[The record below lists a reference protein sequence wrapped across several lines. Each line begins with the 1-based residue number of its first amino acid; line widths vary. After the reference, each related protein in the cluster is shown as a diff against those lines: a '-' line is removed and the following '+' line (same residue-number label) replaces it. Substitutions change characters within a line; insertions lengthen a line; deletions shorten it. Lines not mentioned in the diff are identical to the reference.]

1 MHELLSPA
9 GDFLSLRQAVINGCD
24 AVYVGGVKFG
34 ARKYAPN
41 FTNEELIKAIRYCH
55 LYNVKIYVTVNT
67 IIYDNELKEALEY
80 IEFLYKNE
88 VDALIM
94 QDIGLIKLVKEM
106 YPNLEIHASTQL
118 HNHNKQGLEL
128 LRDLKVKRVVL
139 ARELTID
146 EVNNLDVDIEKEV
159 FIHGALCICYSGE
172 CLFSSILL
180 NRSGNRGSCAGFCR
194 LPYELYK
201 NSELIKTEGK
211 YLLSP
216 KELNT
221 STYLDKILESN
232 IASLKIEGRMKSPT
246 YVGFVTRFYR
256 RIIDNY
262 HKYKKIIIDEE
273 DVKKLMILYNRDFTE
288 GYLFNKR
295 KDDLMNIK
303 TPNHQGLEIGTVI
316 EVDKKKIKIKL
327 TEELNQN
334 DGIRFSENNN
344 GGIVNFLYN
353 DSGLLVKTSPKNSII
368 YLDNKY
374 QITTKCKL
382 LKTSD
387 IKLTKEFE
395 NLQDLKIPIN
405 IKVTAKVERPLEIE
419 MASGSVVVKKQ
430 SSIVERASN
439 CPTTKEMIIK
449 QSTKLGS
456 TPFICNNIR
465 LEADDNIFVSVKVL
479 NDLRREV
486 SNLLYQ
492 KLSSRPR
499 LRRINKPLNKKYLSR
514 KRPPSLNVLVNTEE
528 QLKAVLSQKDK
539 INRIYIKDENL
550 YEKYK
555 NISNIYLRLP
565 RVIKIKKNYQN
576 ENLLVSELGGIK
588 RYDST
593 NNIITDTYL
602 NVTNH
607 SMINYLLEH
616 NVKTITLSLELTKDH
631 IKDIVSNYDIVPDL
645 EVILYTRVELM
656 VMKHCILNY
665 LIKTGNLCNLCK
677 EDTYYLKDRNNAKY
691 PLVHNNC
698 LTTILHSEVTNNIN
712 DLKEYMDLNIPS
724 YRLEFYD
731 ENKET
736 VLNLISKCH
745 ETLQSKSRIS

>member
-9 GDFLSLRQAVINGCD
+9 GDFASLRQAIINGCD
-24 AVYVGGVKFG
+24 AVYVGGIKFG

-67 IIYDNELKEALEY
+67 LIYDSELAEALQY
-80 IEFLYKNE
+80 IEFLYRNE

-94 QDIGLIKLVKEM
+94 QDIGLIKQVRKM
-106 YPNLEIHASTQL
+106 YPDLEIHASTQL
-118 HNHNKQGLEL
+118 HNHTKEGLEL
-128 LRDLKVKRVVL
+128 LKDLQVKRVVL

-159 FIHGALCICYSGE
+159 FIHGALCICYSGQ

-194 LPYELYK
+194 LPYDLYK
-201 NSELIKTEGK
+201 NNQLIKTPGK

-221 STYLDKILESN
+221 STSLDKILESN
-232 IASLKIEGRMKSPT
+232 IKSLKIEGRMKSPT

-256 RIIDNY
+256 LIIDNY
-262 HKYKKIIIDEE
+262 RKYHKIIIDEE

-288 GYLFNKR
+288 GYLFNKNNS
-295 KDDLMNIK
+295 DLMNIK
-303 TPNHQGLEIGTVI
+303 SPNHQGLVIGQVI

-353 DSGLLVKTSPKNSII
+353 AKGLLIKTAPKDSII

-374 QITTKCKL
+374 QLTTKCQL

-395 NLQDLKIPIN
+395 NLQDLRIPIN
-405 IKVTAKVERPLEIE
+405 IKVQAQVGHPLQIE
-419 MASGSVVVKKQ
+419 MIKGNIKVTKTASIIETATNS
-430 SSIVERASN
+430 
-439 CPTTKEMIIK
+439 PTSKDMIIK
-449 QSTKLGS
+449 QTTKLGS
-456 TPFICNNIR
+456 TPFICNNIKVI
-465 LEADDNIFVSVKVL
+465 ADDNIFIPVKEL
-479 NDLRREV
+479 NELRREV
-486 SNLLYQ
+486 AELLIDR
-492 KLSSRPR
+492 LSSRPKE
-499 LRRINKPLNKKYLSR
+499 RRIQKALKKKIIYP
-514 KRPPSLNVLVNTEE
+514 KKNFSLNVLLTTEE
-528 QLKAVLSQKDK
+528 QLKTVLKVKDK
-539 INRIYIKDENL
+539 VNRIYLTDESL

-555 NISNIYLRLP
+555 NLDNIYLKLP
-565 RVIKIKKNYQN
+565 RVIKNKKNYQN
-576 ENLLVSELGGIK
+576 ANLLVSELGGIK

-602 NVTNH
+602 NVANH
-607 SMINYLLEH
+607 EMIDYLLDH
-616 NVKTITLSLELTKDH
+616 NVKTVTLSLELTNKDLE
-631 IKDIVSNYDIVPDL
+631 DIMTNYQITPDL
-645 EVILYTRVELM
+645 ELILYTRVELM
-656 VMKHCILNY
+656 IMKHCILNH
-665 LIKTGNLCNLCK
+665 LLKEKQTRCNLCM
-677 EDTYYLKDRNNAKY
+677 ENNYYLKDRNNAKY
-691 PLVHNNC
+691 PLIHNNC
-698 LTTILHSEVTNNIN
+698 LTTILNSEVTNRI
-712 DLKEYMDLNIPS
+712 DYLKEYMKLNISS
-724 YRLEFYD
+724 YRLEFFNED
-731 ENKET
+731 QET
-736 VLNLISKCH
+736 ILNLISECSK
-745 ETLQSKSRIS
+745 TLQALT